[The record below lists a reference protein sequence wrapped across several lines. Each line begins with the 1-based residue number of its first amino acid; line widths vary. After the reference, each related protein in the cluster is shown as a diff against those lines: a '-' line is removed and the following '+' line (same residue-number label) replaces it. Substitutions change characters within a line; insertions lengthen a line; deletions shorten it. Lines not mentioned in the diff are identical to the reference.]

1 MSATRIV
8 AAVLA
13 IALAVAVVFAF
24 FRAFDERSAPPI
36 IIQDAATTNPI
47 VVDVRGEVEQPG
59 VYTLPAGARLQDA
72 VNASGG
78 FTAQADLSQ
87 VNLAE
92 RLQDGDVVSIGGLAQ
107 LEGTSEASSSGGQA
121 PAAAS
126 GKININTATI
136 AELDTLPGI
145 GEVTANRII
154 EFRETQGP
162 YRSIDDLVHV
172 QGISSRTIS
181 KLRDLV
187 TVGS

>member
-1 MSATRIV
+1 MSLTRIV

-13 IALAVAVVFAF
+13 IALAVAVVFAL
-24 FRAFDERSAPPI
+24 FRAYDERTAPPI
-36 IIQDAATTNPI
+36 IIQEAATTNPI
-47 VVDVRGEVEQPG
+47 VVDVRGEVEKPG
-59 VYTLPAGARLQDA
+59 VYSLPAGARLQDA

-78 FTAQADLSQ
+78 FTEQADLSQ

-92 RLQDGDVVSIGGLAQ
+92 RLQDGDVVSIGGVAQ
-107 LEGTSEASSSGGQA
+107 LEGTSDAAGPKGVA
-121 PAAAS
+121 PTAGT

-145 GEVTANRII
+145 GEVTAKRII

-172 QGISSRTIS
+172 QGISTRTIT
-181 KLRDLV
+181 KLRDLI